1 MTLASL
7 LALVAALALFVATP
21 GPGIMAIVSCAIG
34 RGFPTAAG
42 LAIGLVAGD
51 LFYLSLA
58 LFGLGLIAKTLG
70 VLFLVVKFA
79 GAAYLIWLGVGLW
92 RAPPKIAEVA
102 DGERRGVLRSALSG
116 LGVGLGNPK
125 VIGFY
130 LGVLPAFVDIPSLT
144 MRDSVEIIVAV
155 ALVVG
160 SICLIYAWL
169 AVGARRFLTSPSR
182 IRLMNR
188 TAGTV
193 MIGSGIAIAVR

>member
-1 MTLASL
+1 MTYASL
-7 LALVAALALFVATP
+7 FALVAALALFVATP
-21 GPGIMAIVSCAIG
+21 GPGILAIVSCALG

-42 LAIGLVAGD
+42 LAVGLVAGD

-70 VLFLVVKFA
+70 VLFLVVKIV

-92 RAPPKIAEVA
+92 RAPPVIAELGA
-102 DGERRGVLRSALSG
+102 GERRGPLRSVLSG

-144 MRDSVEIIVAV
+144 IADSAKIIVAV

-160 SICLIYAWL
+160 SICLIYARL
-169 AVGARRFLTSPSR
+169 AVGARRFLTSPQR

-193 MIGSGIAIAVR
+193 MIGSGIAIAAR